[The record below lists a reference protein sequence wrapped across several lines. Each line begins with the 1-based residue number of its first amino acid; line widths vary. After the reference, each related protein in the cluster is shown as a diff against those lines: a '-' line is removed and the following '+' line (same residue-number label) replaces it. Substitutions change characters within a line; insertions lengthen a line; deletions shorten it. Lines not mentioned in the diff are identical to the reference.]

1 MIIRRRLLEAEPSI
15 INDKENGTLVGMA
28 KKEDFKELEA
38 KFNKAYDPE
47 EKCSY
52 LDTAVWQMVYDRNNA
67 FKNHFEAFRKLP
79 LKVRYE

>member
-38 KFNKAYDPE
+38 KFNKAYDPKT
-47 EKCSY
+47 KCFY
-52 LDTAVWQMVYDRNNA
+52 LNKA
-67 FKNHFEAFRKLP
+67 L
-79 LKVRYE
+79 